1 MCFTFYIAG
10 KSESDE
16 KFAKQF
22 KAFTLRAHQ
31 TPDYI
36 ERKRR
41 KSQPYVSTSA
51 GGNYCLDMLKPYR
64 GKSTI

>member
-1 MCFTFYIAG
+1 MCFTFYIVG

-51 GGNYCLDMLKPYR
+51 GGK
-64 GKSTI
+64 